1 MKKIIAGL
9 TFAAMT
15 AFAMPNNEGEL
26 LLIAKMAEKK
36 AVVLATMSL
45 EGDKKAKF
53 GKLYDEYQGKMAE
66 IVAKKLDIIGEY
78 AAHYQDLDDKT
89 ASALMQK
96 WGGVQEE
103 ALKLQERYAKKFE
116 KFLSPVEVLRYMQI
130 ENRFRVARE
139 LNVAQLI
146 PLATPTAK

>member
-9 TFAAMT
+9 TLVALS

-26 LLIAKMAEKK
+26 VLMAKMAEKK
-36 AVVLATMSL
+36 AVVLATMNL
-45 EGDKKAKF
+45 NGDKKVEF

-66 IVAKKLDIIGEY
+66 IVAKKLNIIAEY
-78 AAHYQDLDDKT
+78 AAHYQDLDNKT
-89 ASALMQK
+89 ASSLMKK

-103 ALKLQERYAKKFE
+103 ALKLQESYAKKFE

-130 ENRFRVARE
+130 ENRFKIARE
-139 LNVAQLI
+139 FSVAQLV
-146 PLATPTAK
+146 PLASPKSK

>member
-9 TFAAMT
+9 TLAAMT

-66 IVAKKLDIIGEY
+66 IVAKKLDIIAEY
-78 AAHYQDLDDKT
+78 AAHYQDLNDAT
-89 ASALMQK
+89 ASKLMQK

-139 LNVAQLI
+139 LNVAQLV